1 VHPVSV
7 LGVYDKIETRYLHYI
22 GARKFPRV
30 RARYIQRIGKIGTHE
45 SPGFGYGRYRQ
56 SVHAESGGCLVFVVQ
71 RTEAVFALA
80 FRTCSESS
88 VRVAYHAA
96 ARRRGAGARSDRAS
110 RLAEIG
116 TARAAHALLKIF
128 NCARGGVGSVV
139 FSVQRGL
146 CNGPGLA
153 SGAEYSRR
161 RSSTLDLGS
170 SGK

>member
-1 VHPVSV
+1 M
-7 LGVYDKIETRYLHYI
+7 
-22 GARKFPRV
+22 
-30 RARYIQRIGKIGTHE
+30 
-45 SPGFGYGRYRQ
+45 

-71 RTEAVFALA
+71 RADAAFALS

-96 ARRRGAGARSDRAS
+96 ARLRGADARSDRAS

-116 TARAAHALLKIF
+116 TTRAAHAPLKIF
-128 NCARGGVGSVV
+128 NCARGGVVSIA

-146 CNGPGLA
+146 CNSPGLA

-161 RSSTLDLGS
+161 RSSTLDPGS
-170 SGK
+170 TGK